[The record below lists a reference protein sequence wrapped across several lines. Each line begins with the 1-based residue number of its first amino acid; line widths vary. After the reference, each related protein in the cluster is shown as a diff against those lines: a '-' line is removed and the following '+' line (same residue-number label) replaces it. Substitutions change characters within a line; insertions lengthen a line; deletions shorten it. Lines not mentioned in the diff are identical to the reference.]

1 MRSRTCLLVWVGKA
15 LWHINNKR
23 NSRLSKALKP
33 SNAALVKR
41 TVEVCEK
48 YERPAATY
56 MQAREILGLRPF
68 TS

>member
-1 MRSRTCLLVWVGKA
+1 MNGQYHWVVTRAPVWKTTLDWTGPA
-15 LWHINNKR
+15 
-23 NSRLSKALKP
+23 AP